1 MPDTSRLRAT
11 GALRRG
17 ARSAALATA
26 LSIGVATLIASA
38 IVLRDP
44 TSHFLQ
50 RRSHLVEAVEGP
62 IEVLDAHHVQTVR
75 LTAASGL
82 EVELLVKRPAEH
94 GATGDVT
101 ARPLVLLLG
110 GHRTG
115 RDAVHLIPTTHG
127 AVVAA
132 LNYPY
137 RGEHRLKGLE
147 VVEEVPAIRTAVFDT
162 PPAVMLALDYLLALP
177 DVDARRVE
185 GVGISLG
192 APFMVIAGALDDRLT
207 RVWAIHGSGGSYGA
221 LETNLRRNIPSRP
234 ARVAVA
240 GIATLLISGPRLA
253 PERWAGQISPRSFVM
268 LNAED
273 DERMPRPLVD
283 RLYASAQ
290 EPKAMIWMPGGHVRP
305 SAERVQP
312 LVDTVLARVLTGP

>member
-1 MPDTSRLRAT
+1 L
-11 GALRRG
+11 G
-17 ARSAALATA
+17 TA
-26 LSIGVATLIASA
+26 LSIGAAALIAGA
-38 IVLRDP
+38 VVLRDP
-44 TSHFLQ
+44 TPHFLE
-50 RRSHLVEAVEGP
+50 RRSHLVQTWEGP
-62 IEVLDAHHVQTVR
+62 IEVVDGHHVQSVR

-82 EVELLVKRPAEH
+82 EVELLLKRPAER
-94 GATGDVT
+94 AKPDELTR
-101 ARPLVLLLG
+101 RPLVVLLG

-115 RDAVHLIPTTHG
+115 SDAVRLIPETHG

-132 LNYPY
+132 LSYPY

-177 DVDARRVE
+177 DVDARRAE

-192 APFMVIAGALDDRLT
+192 APFMVIAGALDARIT

-253 PERWAGQISPRSFVM
+253 PERWAGQISPRPFVM

-283 RLYASAQ
+283 RLYASAE
-290 EPKAMIWMPGGHVRP
+290 EPKSMIWMPGGHVRP
-305 SAERVQP
+305 SLERVQP
-312 LVDTVLARVLTGP
+312 LVDTVLARVLTGS